1 MVPIY
6 AVDSWVALCEPK
18 LTEYIDPIRDC
29 YEAYVLYCFIALL
42 QAYLGDEEELL
53 ARLKVC
59 VCVCVCVCV

>member
-6 AVDSWVALCEPK
+6 AVDSWVALWEPK

-42 QAYLGDEEELL
+42 QAYLGEEEELL
-53 ARLKVC
+53 TRLKVLAC
-59 VCVCVCVCV
+59 MHYTLL